1 MEEHVAVPSRKRDSN
16 SMNLKSSL
24 VFFSAGIILILF
36 LFLMGAVPIN
46 MLPESSQQQ
55 QQQEQN
61 NDESNIEMP
70 SNGGDGDEE
79 GKQQLT
85 TTTESTEEEE
95 EGNIIIPT
103 NTQTKPIE
111 EMNCI
116 ELREFAFSF
125 EEGWGSAVALHD
137 ERCS

>member
-1 MEEHVAVPSRKRDSN
+1 
-16 SMNLKSSL
+16 MNLKSSL

-61 NDESNIEMP
+61 NDESNIAMP
-70 SNGGDGDEE
+70 SSGGDGDEE

-85 TTTESTEEEE
+85 TTTASTEEEE
-95 EGNIIIPT
+95 EEEEENIIIPT
-103 NTQTKPIE
+103 KTQTKPIDQ
-111 EMNCI
+111 MNCT